1 MQPAA
6 GVIEFADPPLEE
18 MPDFDQRYHV
28 CDNGPAQTER
38 DIFPAGNPLYLDLEI
53 WVDDM

>member
-18 MPDFDQRYHV
+18 MPNFDQRYHI
-28 CDNGPAQTER
+28 CDNGPARTGR
-38 DIFPAGNPLYLDLEI
+38 DIFPAGNPPYLDLETR
-53 WVDDM
+53 VDDM